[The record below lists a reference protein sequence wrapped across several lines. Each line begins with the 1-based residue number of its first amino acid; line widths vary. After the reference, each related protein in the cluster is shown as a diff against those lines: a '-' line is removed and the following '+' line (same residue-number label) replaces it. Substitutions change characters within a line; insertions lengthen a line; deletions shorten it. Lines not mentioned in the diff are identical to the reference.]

1 MKKHLCWIL
10 LLPVLCLGACGELG
24 SSATTA
30 KLSGTWVVDYDETVA
45 ATLALQG
52 IKSTTPEQLEAVK
65 DAIKA
70 ALGQDAFMA
79 IDVSKKTISAKMM
92 EERLDA
98 VPFKVEKV
106 KNHMV
111 TISYDNREDTF
122 LVRDDDRL
130 QVTNG
135 GGALVL
141 RKK

>member
-1 MKKHLCWIL
+1 M
-10 LLPVLCLGACGELG
+10 
-24 SSATTA
+24 S
-30 KLSGTWVVDYDETVA
+30 
-45 ATLALQG
+45 
-52 IKSTTPEQLEAVK
+52 
-65 DAIKA
+65 
-70 ALGQDAFMA
+70 GQDAFMA